1 MYEFKCRGT
10 VKVKGKGEMM
20 TYWLMGRK
28 SGATSFGSNQQ
39 LTGEHAVLTSQ
50 ASVSSNQ
57 SHGQSHGQSG
67 SNKNLA
73 GEFIVA
79 CGHIKPVT

>member
-1 MYEFKCRGT
+1 M
-10 VKVKGKGEMM
+10 KVKGKGEMT

-39 LTGEHAVLTSQ
+39 LTGEHVMLTSQ

-57 SHGQSHGQSG
+57 SHGHSHGSG

-73 GEFIVA
+73 GEFILA
-79 CGHIKPVT
+79 FGNIASFCII